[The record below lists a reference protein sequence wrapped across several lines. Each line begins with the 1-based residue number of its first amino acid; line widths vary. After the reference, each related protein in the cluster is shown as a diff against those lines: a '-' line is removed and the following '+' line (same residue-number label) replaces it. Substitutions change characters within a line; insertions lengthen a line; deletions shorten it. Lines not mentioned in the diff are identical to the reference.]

1 MIMIRL
7 LFLGVTKLSR
17 SVTDLVEPRTIKN
30 RFSVNIALISIFSA
44 LWVVLNLTIAPIS
57 FRLTGLP
64 VIHSVVIFFIL
75 LLVTWATNQYGAA
88 SLVGIIG
95 SVIVLLAGGPLPVLG
110 FILAAITFDL
120 IFLVNHHRFSFKPVN
135 VGIAILATIVAA
147 FSASIVNFVL
157 VSPAFALTVW
167 AGLVIIGGIIG
178 IIIALPIIGILE
190 KAQVKRVKTD

>member
-1 MIMIRL
+1 MRL
-7 LFLGVTKLSR
+7 LLLGVTKLSR
-17 SVTDLVEPRTIKN
+17 NVTVSVEPRPIKN

-44 LWVVLNLTIAPIS
+44 LWVVLNLTVAPIS

-75 LLVTWATNQYGAA
+75 FLVIWATSQYGAV

-95 SVIVLLAGGPLPVLG
+95 SAIVLLSGGPLPVIG
-110 FILAAITFDL
+110 FILAAIIFDL
-120 IFLVNHHRFSFKPVN
+120 VFLVNHHRFNFKPAN
-135 VGIAILATIVAA
+135 VGVAVFATVAAA
-147 FSASIVNFVL
+147 FSASILNFVL
-157 VSPAFALTVW
+157 VSPAFALIVW

-178 IIIALPIIGILE
+178 MFISLPIIGILE